1 MQSQA
6 VLIRMYTE
14 PFYLMWSDHILN
26 SMCISTEHLYIKGRP
41 RSQMGKQPQWCE
53 TQNASDMR
61 NGSVYSILVLM
72 AFLFKH
78 FEKLTDEEEY
88 NFSES
93 LKQKMA
99 KW

>member
-1 MQSQA
+1 
-6 VLIRMYTE
+6 
-14 PFYLMWSDHILN
+14 
-26 SMCISTEHLYIKGRP
+26 
-41 RSQMGKQPQWCE
+41 
-53 TQNASDMR
+53 MR